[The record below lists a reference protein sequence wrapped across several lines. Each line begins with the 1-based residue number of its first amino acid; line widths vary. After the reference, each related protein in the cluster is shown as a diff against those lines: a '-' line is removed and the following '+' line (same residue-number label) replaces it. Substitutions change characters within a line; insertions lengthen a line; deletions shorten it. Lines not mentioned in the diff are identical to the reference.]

1 MLKHLFIAATLTC
14 SLQYSQAQTGAA
26 ANNVT
31 VVAYVDAESV
41 ISAMP
46 EFKQVESDI
55 ESYKKILEKQLKADE
70 QALQT
75 FYQSTMQ
82 KAQAGQLSPRQ
93 QKEAEEKLQKMQ
105 QDLQKKAM
113 EAEQQVIA
121 KEGELTKPLYEKFNA
136 ALKAVAEANKY
147 NYIVDKKVMLHA
159 GGEDATLK
167 LKTKLGLP

>member
-1 MLKHLFIAATLTC
+1 MLKYLLIAAFVAGNF
-14 SLQYSQAQTGAA
+14 SPSQAQTG
-26 ANNVT
+26 T
-31 VVAYVDAESV
+31 GGTLIAYVDAESI

-46 EFKQVESDI
+46 EFKQVESDMA
-55 ESYKKILEKQLKADE
+55 SFKKILEKQIQTEEKT
-70 QALQT
+70 LQD

-105 QDLQKKAM
+105 QELQKKAM
-113 EAEQQVIA
+113 EAEQQVMA

-136 ALKAVAEANKY
+136 ALKKVAEANKF

-159 GGEDATLK
+159 GGQDATAL
-167 LKTKLGLP
+167 LKTGLGLP